1 MLKKILVALIGII
14 VVAGALAG
22 IKTIQIVRMTEA
34 ANQQGG
40 EGPTAVTAFEVER
53 RSWEE
58 HIAAV
63 GSLEAVQGVMVATD
77 LSGKV
82 VEIAFEPGTQAR
94 TGQVLIRQDASTERA
109 MLPGAEAEAER
120 ARLHYERMKS
130 LLEQNVISQAEYD
143 DADAAYRQA
152 RSRVADINSIID
164 KKTIRAPF
172 AGSLGVRLV
181 NLGQSL
187 GEAQPVVSLQTLDPV
202 YVNFSLPQQQI
213 SLISVGDQI
222 RVKADGVSGGFL
234 SGRITTINPD
244 LDPTTRNVKVQ
255 ATVENP
261 SKVLRPGM
269 YVTVEVVLPQQKDV
283 RVLPASAVLYAPYG
297 NSVFVIE
304 ERDGEDGRPRQV
316 ARQQFV
322 RLGEARGDFISVLNG
337 VEAGEKVVSTGAFK
351 LRNGQPVRVDN
362 ELSPEFKENPT
373 PEEG

>member
-1 MLKKILVALIGII
+1 MVGKILMAIVGII
-14 VVAGALAG
+14 VVVGALAG

-34 ANQQGG
+34 SEQQGDPR
-40 EGPTAVTAFEVER
+40 PTAVTSFEVAR
-53 RSWEE
+53 RSWGER
-58 HIAAV
+58 ISAV
-63 GSLEAVQGVMVATD
+63 GSLEAVQGVMVSTE
-77 LSGKV
+77 LPGKV
-82 VEIAFEPGTQAR
+82 VEIAFEPGTQVR
-94 TGQVLIRQDASTERA
+94 QEQMLIRQDTSSERA
-109 MLPGAEAEAER
+109 RLPGAEAEAER

-130 LLEQNVISQAEYD
+130 LRQQNVVSQAEYD
-143 DADAAYRQA
+143 DAEAAYRQA
-152 RSRVADINSIID
+152 RSQVDDIKSVIE

-181 NLGQSL
+181 NMGQSL
-187 GEAQPVVSLQTLDPV
+187 GEAQPVVSLQTLDPI

-213 SLISVGDQI
+213 SLISAGDKI
-222 RVKADGVSGGFL
+222 RVKADGVAGDFL
-234 SGRITTINPD
+234 TGRITTINPD

-255 ATVENP
+255 ATVDNS

-269 YVTVEVVLPQQKDV
+269 YVTVEVVLPQKKDV
-283 RVLPASAVLYAPYG
+283 RVIPASAILYAPYG

-304 ERDGEDGRPRQV
+304 ERDGEDGRSRQV

-322 RLGEARGDFISVLNG
+322 RLGEARGDFISVLDG
-337 VEAGEKVVSTGAFK
+337 VGEGETVVSTGAFK

>member
-1 MLKKILVALIGII
+1 MVRKILVAVVGII
-14 VVAGALAG
+14 VVVGSLAG

-34 ANQQGG
+34 SEQQGG
-40 EGPTAVTAFEVER
+40 QGPTTVTSFEVAR
-53 RSWEE
+53 RSWGER
-58 HIAAV
+58 ISAV
-63 GSLEAVQGVMVATD
+63 GSLEAVQGVMVATE
-77 LSGKV
+77 LAGKV
-82 VEIAFEPGTQAR
+82 VEIAFEPGTQVR
-94 TGQVLIRQDASTERA
+94 RQQVLVRQDSSSERA
-109 MLPGAEAEAER
+109 RLPGAEAEAER

-130 LLEQNVISQAEYD
+130 LRQQNVVSQAEYD
-143 DADAAYRQA
+143 DAEAAYRQA
-152 RSRVADINSIID
+152 RSQVDDIKSVIE

-181 NLGQSL
+181 NMGQSL
-187 GEAQPVVSLQTLDPV
+187 GEAQPVVSLQTLDPI

-213 SLISVGDQI
+213 SLISAGDKI
-222 RVKADGVSGGFL
+222 RVKADGVAGDFL
-234 SGRITTINPD
+234 TGRITTINPD

-255 ATVENP
+255 ATVDNS

-269 YVTVEVVLPQQKDV
+269 YVTVEVVLPQKKDV
-283 RVLPASAVLYAPYG
+283 RVIPASAILYAPYG

-304 ERDGEDGRPRQV
+304 ERDGEDGRSRQV

-322 RLGEARGDFISVLNG
+322 RLGEARGDFISVLDG
-337 VEAGEKVVSTGAFK
+337 VGEGETVVSTGAFK